1 MRTSSLVGRRRR
13 AGADRVDEAVADDDV
28 AVGVLGAVAVDG
40 GDRAA
45 LDHEPGH
52 RAAARTA
59 SRIFS

>member
-1 MRTSSLVGRRRR
+1 
-13 AGADRVDEAVADDDV
+13 VADDDV
-28 AVGVLGAVAVDG
+28 PVGVLGAVAVDG

-45 LDHEPGH
+45 LDHQAGH